1 MGKNLPPRM
10 FHKHG
15 AFYYVTRV
23 DGKLKWFRLEKDYQ
37 LALYKYAEMEGKI
50 TDQGTVTG
58 LIQRY
63 RSDVLPGKAPKTQ
76 ADRKWQLNR
85 LDKVFGK
92 MRLEAVTPPH
102 IQRYLDKREK
112 KIAGNREIKLFS
124 TLYRHAINWGL
135 CNSNPC
141 EGAFYHPEPGRDRYI
156 TDAEFDRLKDKS
168 DPMMR
173 AIIEFAYLVGARRQ
187 DVLKLER
194 KDITDDGVYIRQGK
208 TGKRQLFYMTPELDR
223 VIKSAK
229 RVNRK
234 AKNLKYL
241 FTNTKGQQITATGFN
256 SAWRRLRE
264 TADLIGVNFHDIR
277 AKAITDAYQ
286 YRGLDYAQK
295 LGGHQNRDQT
305 EHYIKKKNTEGV
317 DPIC

>member
-15 AFYYVTRV
+15 AFYYVTRIN
-23 DGKLKWFRLEKDYQ
+23 GKQKWFRLDKDYQ
-37 LALYKYAEMEGKI
+37 LALYKYADMEGKT
-50 TDQGTVTG
+50 TDKGTVSG

-63 RSDVLPGKAPKTQ
+63 RSDVLPGKAAKTQ
-76 ADRKWQLNR
+76 ADRKWQLDR

-102 IQRYLDKREK
+102 IQQYLDKREK
-112 KIAGNREIKLFS
+112 KISANREIKLLS
-124 TLYRHAINWGL
+124 TLYRHAISWGL
-135 CNSNPC
+135 CSSNPC
-141 EGAFYHPEPGRDRYI
+141 ESAFYHPEPGRDRYI
-156 TDAEFDRLKDKS
+156 TDAEFERLKTNS

-173 AIIEFAYLVGARRQ
+173 AVIEFAYLVGARRQ
-187 DVLKLER
+187 DILKLER

-241 FTNTKGQQITATGFN
+241 FTNKKGQQITATGFN

-264 TADLIGVNFHDIR
+264 AVGLVDVNFHDIR

-286 YRGLDYAQK
+286 ERGLDYAQK
-295 LGGHQNRDQT
+295 LGGHENRDQT
-305 EHYIKKKNTEGV
+305 EHYIKKKNTDGV
-317 DPIC
+317 EPIC

>member
-15 AFYYVTRV
+15 AFYYVTRI
-23 DGKLKWFRLEKDYQ
+23 DGKLKWFRLDKDYQ
-37 LALYKYAEMEGKI
+37 LALYKYADMEGKT
-50 TDQGTVTG
+50 TDKGTVSG

-63 RSDVLPGKAPKTQ
+63 RSDVLPGKAAKTQ
-76 ADRKWQLNR
+76 ADRKWQLDR

-102 IQRYLDKREK
+102 IQQYLDKREK
-112 KIAGNREIKLFS
+112 KIAANREIKLLS
-124 TLYRHAINWGL
+124 TLYRHAISWGL
-135 CNSNPC
+135 CSSNPC

-156 TDAEFDRLKDKS
+156 TDAEFERLKAKS

-173 AIIEFAYLVGARRQ
+173 SVIEFAYLVGARRQ
-187 DVLKLER
+187 DILKLER
-194 KDITDDGVYIRQGK
+194 RDITDDGVYIRQGK
-208 TGKRQLFYMTPELDR
+208 TGKRQLFYMTPELER

-241 FTNTKGQQITATGFN
+241 FTNKKGQQITATGFN

-264 TADLIGVNFHDIR
+264 AADLVDVNFHDIR

-286 YRGLDYAQK
+286 DRGLDYAQK
-295 LGGHQNRDQT
+295 LGGHENRDQT
-305 EHYIKKKNTEGV
+305 GHYIRKKNTDGV
-317 DPIC
+317 EPIC

>member
-15 AFYYVTRV
+15 AFYYVTRI
-23 DGKLKWFRLEKDYQ
+23 DGKLKWFRLDKDYQ
-37 LALYKYAEMEGKI
+37 LALYKYADMEGKT
-50 TDQGTVTG
+50 TDKGTVSG

-63 RSDVLPGKAPKTQ
+63 RSDVLPGKAAKTQ
-76 ADRKWQLNR
+76 ADRKWQLDR

-102 IQRYLDKREK
+102 IQQYLDKREK
-112 KIAGNREIKLFS
+112 KIAANREIKLLS
-124 TLYRHAINWGL
+124 TLYRHAFSWGL
-135 CNSNPC
+135 CGSNPC

-156 TDAEFDRLKDKS
+156 TDAEFERLKAKS

-173 AIIEFAYLVGARRQ
+173 SVIEFAYLVGARRQ
-187 DVLKLER
+187 DILKLER
-194 KDITDDGVYIRQGK
+194 RDITDDGVYIRQGK
-208 TGKRQLFYMTPELDR
+208 TGKRQLFYMTPELER

-241 FTNTKGQQITATGFN
+241 FTNKKGQQITATGFN
-256 SAWRRLRE
+256 SAWRRLRVA
-264 TADLIGVNFHDIR
+264 ADLADVNFHDIR

-286 YRGLDYAQK
+286 DRGLDYAQK
-295 LGGHQNRDQT
+295 LGGHENRDQT
-305 EHYIKKKNTEGV
+305 EHYIKKKNTDGV

>member
-50 TDQGTVTG
+50 TDQSTVSG

-92 MRLEAVTPPH
+92 MSLEAVTPPH

-156 TDAEFDRLKDKS
+156 TDAELAKLKAAA
-168 DPMMR
+168 DPMML
-173 AIIEFAYLVGARRQ
+173 AIIEFAYLVGSRRQ
-187 DVLKLER
+187 DILKLER
-194 KDITDDGVYIRQGK
+194 KDITINGVYIRQGK
-208 TGKRQLFYMTPELDR
+208 TNKRQLFSMTPELER
-223 VIKSAK
+223 VIKFAK

-241 FTNTKGQQITATGFN
+241 FTNTRGQQITTTGFN

-264 TADLIGVNFHDIR
+264 RTGQIDINFHDIR

-286 YRGLDYAQK
+286 QRGLEYAQR
-295 LGGHQNRDQT
+295 LGGHENRDQT
-305 EHYIKKKNTEGV
+305 EHYIKKKDTEGV
-317 DPIC
+317 EPLC

>member
-15 AFYYVTRV
+15 AFYYVTRIN
-23 DGKLKWFRLEKDYQ
+23 GKQKWFRLDKDYQ
-37 LALYKYAEMEGKI
+37 LALYKYADMEGKT
-50 TDQGTVTG
+50 TDKGTVSD

-63 RSDVLPGKAPKTQ
+63 RSDVLPGKAAKTQ
-76 ADRKWQLNR
+76 ADRKWQLDR

-102 IQRYLDKREK
+102 IQQYLDKREK
-112 KIAGNREIKLFS
+112 KISANREIKLLS
-124 TLYRHAINWGL
+124 TLYRHAISWGL
-135 CNSNPC
+135 CGTNPC
-141 EGAFYHPEPGRDRYI
+141 ESAFYHPEPGRDRYI

-187 DVLKLER
+187 DILKLER
-194 KDITDDGVYIRQGK
+194 RDITEDGVYIRQGK
-208 TGKRQLFYMTPELDR
+208 TGKRQLFYMTPELER

-241 FTNTKGQQITATGFN
+241 FTNKKGQQITATGFN

-264 TADLIGVNFHDIR
+264 AADLVDVNFHDIR

-286 YRGLDYAQK
+286 NRELDYAQK
-295 LGGHQNRDQT
+295 LGGHENRDQT
-305 EHYIKKKNTEGV
+305 EHYIKKKNTDGIE
-317 DPIC
+317 PIC

>member
-1 MGKNLPPRM
+1 
-10 FHKHG
+10 
-15 AFYYVTRV
+15 
-23 DGKLKWFRLEKDYQ
+23 
-37 LALYKYAEMEGKI
+37 
-50 TDQGTVTG
+50 
-58 LIQRY
+58 
-63 RSDVLPGKAPKTQ
+63 
-76 ADRKWQLNR
+76 
-85 LDKVFGK
+85 
-92 MRLEAVTPPH
+92 
-102 IQRYLDKREK
+102 
-112 KIAGNREIKLFS
+112 
-124 TLYRHAINWGL
+124 
-135 CNSNPC
+135 
-141 EGAFYHPEPGRDRYI
+141 
-156 TDAEFDRLKDKS
+156 
-168 DPMMR
+168 MMR
-173 AIIEFAYLVGARRQ
+173 AVIEFAYLVGARRQ
-187 DVLKLER
+187 DILKLER

-264 TADLIGVNFHDIR
+264 AADLADVNFHDIR

-295 LGGHQNRDQT
+295 LGGHENRDQT